1 MVACERMSR
10 VSVLMVISWSSL
22 TCFSVRSCIGGL
34 LPLSRRSSESRS
46 SSDVAAH
53 VRSLAGGCGGH
64 GTAAHH
70 FCCWQAFRSDRDI
83 QGIVGEQPIV
93 ALLDLRLAPFR
104 GD

>member
-34 LPLSRRSSESRS
+34 LPLSRPQLRRPSARRASLR
-46 SSDVAAH
+46 H
-53 VRSLAGGCGGH
+53 VRSLAGACGGH

-93 ALLDLRLAPFR
+93 ALLDLRL
-104 GD
+104 